1 MMLEHELVIHRQE
14 NRKEGFD
21 LCLIQKSAT
30 NRSQTKVKYKT
41 IKSLGNKT
49 WDNLHSLGL
58 GKEFSDLI
66 PKPQS

>member
-41 IKSLGNKT
+41 KRSLGNKT
-49 WDNLHSLGL
+49 
-58 GKEFSDLI
+58 EIIFTV
-66 PKPQS
+66 

>member
-1 MMLEHELVIHRQE
+1 MKGRQLFQQMMLEHELVIHRQE

-41 IKSLGNKT
+41 KSLGNKT
-49 WDNLHSLGL
+49 
-58 GKEFSDLI
+58 EIIFTV
-66 PKPQS
+66 

>member
-1 MMLEHELVIHRQE
+1 MKGRQLFQQMMLEHELVIHRQE

-41 IKSLGNKT
+41 KRSLGNKT
-49 WDNLHSLGL
+49 
-58 GKEFSDLI
+58 EIIFTV
-66 PKPQS
+66 